1 MTEKFSRI
9 QKKKIDKQIKAA
21 KRDRK
26 FSRFALFTSITFIVS
41 SIAIGFI
48 IYTRYNQTVKWR
60 DVDLTGKEAD
70 VPPEFAKNTYSFD
83 MLSDINKLSNV
94 TTLLKEVENNN
105 GLTSENI
112 QKARST
118 LKQSESILKEYKITG
133 GESYQN
139 QENLK
144 LDIDVYDIEQSAYNK
159 PDAKKLSDIINRVH
173 QRNLTKETTVDTEM
187 LKRLNVIAQDYN
199 KLNEY
204 VNKYI
209 PKIGTINN
217 NVVTVKT
224 SITQKLTTDML
235 NNLENNNLTKFP
247 NIKKLQKL
255 LTSASWSNVIRNNN
269 RLKEKESWDNTI
281 KIFDTLSKDEY
292 VAVSDIKTLKD
303 AQQRGFNIKG
313 LDARPGYNILHDSPI
328 NYIMVDGNKVT
339 DGQYI
344 YKLAHVTV
352 YVDPTY
358 EKDPNYKEPESSS
371 SEETS
376 SSSSSSK
383 AESYSSE
390 SSSSSSES
398 SSSSSS
404 SSSFSSSSSLQST
417 ISSSSSSSQS
427 TTESSR
433 TTRTIQR

>member
-1 MTEKFSRI
+1 MTENFSRI
-9 QKKKIDKQIKAA
+9 QKKKIDKQIKSV

-41 SIAIGFI
+41 SIVIGFI

-83 MLSDINKLSNV
+83 MISDINKLSNV
-94 TTLLKEVENNN
+94 TTLLKEVENHN

-112 QKARST
+112 QQARSA

-144 LDIDVYDIEQSAYNK
+144 LDIDVYDIEQSAYDK
-159 PDAKKLSDIINRVH
+159 PNAKKLSDIINRVH

-187 LKRLNVIAQDYN
+187 LKRLNIIAQDYN

-209 PKIGTINN
+209 PEIGTINN

-224 SITQKLTTDML
+224 SINQKLTTDML

-247 NIKKLQKL
+247 NIKKLQTL
-255 LTSASWSNVIRNNN
+255 LSSASWSNVIRNNN

-281 KIFDTLSKDEY
+281 KIFDTLSKGEY
-292 VAVSDIKTLKD
+292 IAVSDIKTLKD
-303 AQQRGFNIKG
+303 ARHEGFSIKG
-313 LDARPGYNILHDSPI
+313 LVSRTRYNILQDSPVS
-328 NYIMVDGNKVT
+328 YIMVDGNKVT

-352 YVDPTY
+352 YIDPTY

-371 SEETS
+371 SKETS

-398 SSSSSS
+398 SSSSTS
-404 SSSFSSSSSLQST
+404 SSSSSLQST
-417 ISSSSSSSQS
+417 ISSSSSSLQS